1 GVVRTP
7 LSLAGLDPQVAA
19 QFPQLRKQIE
29 LVGCAVCHTADA
41 DFVQT
46 RADRTVS
53 KFYEKELLARERHLE
68 QQARG
73 ERPKAPFGP
82 LQTSPVLP
90 P

>member
-1 GVVRTP
+1 MRTP
-7 LSLAGLDPQVAA
+7 LSLSGLEAQVAA

-46 RADRTVS
+46 RPDRTVS
-53 KFYEKELLARERHLE
+53 KFYEKELSARERHLE
-68 QQARG
+68 KQAKG
-73 ERPKAPFGP
+73 QRPKAPFGP
-82 LQTSPVLP
+82 LQALPILP